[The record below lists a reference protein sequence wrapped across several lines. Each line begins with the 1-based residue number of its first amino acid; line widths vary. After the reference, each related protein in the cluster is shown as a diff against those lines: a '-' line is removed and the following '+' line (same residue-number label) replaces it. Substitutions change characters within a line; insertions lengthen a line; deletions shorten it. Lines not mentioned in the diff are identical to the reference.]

1 MVVKSRTKRDS
12 KQKKKRK
19 ITWRDSSVYSIPT
32 STPYIST
39 MKLTPT
45 AVYTAPDFEKPK
57 EFHPGDGPH
66 TTYGQTNQISDI
78 VINAG
83 GEDRDKPSQ
92 HNDTVLGNL
101 RAEVTTLQDQINIF
115 LTERMQLENNKAK
128 SDKEEQD
135 VERRI
140 LDEGVD
146 EEESD

>member
-1 MVVKSRTKRDS
+1 
-12 KQKKKRK
+12 
-19 ITWRDSSVYSIPT
+19 
-32 STPYIST
+32 

-45 AVYTAPDFEKPK
+45 AVYEAPDFESAK

-78 VINAG
+78 VIKAG

-115 LTERMQLENNKAK
+115 LTERMQVDNSKTK
-128 SDKEEQD
+128 GEED